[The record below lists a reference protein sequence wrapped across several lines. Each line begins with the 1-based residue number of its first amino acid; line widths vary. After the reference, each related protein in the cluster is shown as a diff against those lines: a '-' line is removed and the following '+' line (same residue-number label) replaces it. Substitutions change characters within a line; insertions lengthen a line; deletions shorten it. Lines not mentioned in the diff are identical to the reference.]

1 MQLDGSS
8 LVQGA
13 NRGIGLELVHQLL
26 RIKPEGRVFATCRR
40 PADAAALQAL
50 ASQQPERLRVLEL
63 DVQNESTIAA
73 AAESVARVTRELQ
86 LILNVAG
93 VLHGADF
100 GPEKK
105 LGQVQPESLRQV
117 FEVNAFG
124 PLLVAKHFHRFLR
137 HDKRSVF
144 ASLSARVGSISDN
157 RLGGWYAYRGSKAA
171 QNMFTKNISIE
182 LARVAPNSITV
193 GLHPGTVDTDLSKP
207 FQPNVP
213 EKQLL
218 PASKSVTAL
227 LQVIES
233 LDREDSGKVFDF
245 RGERNHTVS
254 VNAFPRDSGTRT
266 TRLRLDTRRAPNRR

>member
-1 MQLDGSS
+1 MQLEGTS

-13 NRGIGLELVHQLL
+13 SRGIGLELVHQIL
-26 RIKPEGRVFATCRR
+26 RNPSGGRVIATCRR
-40 PADAAALQAL
+40 PAEAAELTAL
-50 ASQQPERLRVLEL
+50 ASQQPGRLRVFEL
-63 DVQNESTIAA
+63 DVQNENTIAEAA
-73 AAESVARVTRELQ
+73 AAVARDTKELL

-93 VLHGADF
+93 VLHGRDF
-100 GPEKK
+100 SPEKK
-105 LGQVQPESLRQV
+105 LDHIQPESLRQA

-182 LARVAPNSITV
+182 LARIAPNAIAV

-207 FQPNVP
+207 FQRNLP
-213 EKQLL
+213 ETQLL
-218 PASKSVTAL
+218 SPSKSVAAL
-227 LQVIES
+227 LGVIDA

-245 RGERNHTVS
+245 RGNEIT
-254 VNAFPRDSGTRT
+254 P
-266 TRLRLDTRRAPNRR
+266 

>member
-1 MQLDGSS
+1 
-8 LVQGA
+8 
-13 NRGIGLELVHQLL
+13 LELVHQLL

-124 PLLVAKHFHRFLR
+124 PLLVAKHFHPFLR

-245 RGERNHTVS
+245 RGNEIT
-254 VNAFPRDSGTRT
+254 P
-266 TRLRLDTRRAPNRR
+266 

>member
-1 MQLDGSS
+1 MPLEGTS

-13 NRGIGLELVHQLL
+13 SRGIGLELVHQLL
-26 RIKPEGRVFATCRR
+26 RNSSAGRVIATCRR
-40 PADAAALQAL
+40 PTEAAELKAL

-63 DVQNESTIAA
+63 DVQHEDTIADA
-73 AAESVARVTRELQ
+73 AVAVARETKELR

-93 VLHGADF
+93 VLHGQDLR
-100 GPEKK
+100 PEKK
-105 LGQVQPESLRQV
+105 LEQIQPESLRQA

-124 PLLVAKHFHRFLR
+124 PLLLAKHFHRFLR

-182 LARVAPNSITV
+182 LARIAPNAIVV

-207 FQPNVP
+207 FQRNVP

-218 PASKSVTAL
+218 PPSKSVAAL
-227 LQVIES
+227 LGVIDS

-245 RGERNHTVS
+245 RGNEIT
-254 VNAFPRDSGTRT
+254 P
-266 TRLRLDTRRAPNRR
+266 